1 MPDTLAPAF
10 AFADLLKLLLAL
22 GLTIALFL
30 VLVVAMKK
38 MQLGAGR
45 ANQLIT
51 VLAALPLSSKDK
63 IWLLDIGG
71 ERIVVG
77 SGQGGVNRIH
87 VLANAGVEPAS
98 GAGKVAATAAFPE
111 APREQAAPSFAATL
125 LSAIGKGRSQ

>member
-10 AFADLLKLLLAL
+10 AYADLLKLLLAL

-51 VLAALPLSSKDK
+51 VLAALPLGGKEK
-63 IWLLDIGG
+63 IWLLEIDG

-87 VLANAGVEPAS
+87 VLTGVEPAS